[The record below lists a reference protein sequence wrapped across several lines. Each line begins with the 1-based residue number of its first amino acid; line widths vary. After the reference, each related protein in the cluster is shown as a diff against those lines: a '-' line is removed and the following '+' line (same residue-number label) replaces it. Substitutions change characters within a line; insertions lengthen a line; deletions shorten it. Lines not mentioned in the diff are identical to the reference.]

1 MSFEYIIYNIDMN
14 FFSTYEQMSRYFTSH
29 PNEVV
34 LKNENDYFIETG
46 DLPTNW
52 DSLVVCGGFCGN
64 CG

>member
-1 MSFEYIIYNIDMN
+1 MN